1 MFLFVVSLS
10 SSQTLFPFP
19 AVQEIRQL
27 RLKQDGFIREISDLQ
42 ETVEWKD
49 KKIAVWPMSPSS
61 SVFYYHIQLLLLLT

>member
-61 SVFYYHIQLLLLLT
+61 SVFYYHIQPFLLLT